1 MSNGESWKPWEGR
14 LVDGKFLLR
23 QWLGGSDHSAVFL
36 TEAVPRGSDKAAI
49 KLIAVEPADAER
61 RLAQL
66 RETTRLSHPH
76 LIRTFEAG
84 RGQIDGASFVYVVME
99 HADEDLAEILP
110 QRALEPGEV
119 SDLLPPLLDALA
131 YIHGKGMV
139 HGRIMPSNILAV
151 GDQLKLSCDE
161 IISAET
167 IVPRKTRDAYDA
179 PETESGPVSSASDVW
194 SIGVVLV
201 EALTQSPALAGRIAF
216 GESGVCDRIPE
227 PFRGIA
233 RECLQSDPKRRCS
246 LAQIHARLQPAARSV
261 PAPPESKPVPPAR
274 GNRWPAL
281 AIAVAIVLLLLI
293 GFTFVH
299 PRGKNAAGSPAESA
313 PTPPAD
319 NAGLTRPPE
328 RAAPEPTVKPRASGA
343 AVARQVMPDV
353 PKRAQ
358 NTISGTIKVA
368 VHVDV
373 DSSGKVTS
381 ATFRTRGSSPY
392 FAERALKAAKSWEFS
407 PPVVDGQPT
416 TSAWLLQFRFRRSS
430 IQASSQQ
437 VKR

>member
-1 MSNGESWKPWEGR
+1 MSNVESWKPWEGR
-14 LVDGKFLLR
+14 LVDGKFPLR

-36 TEAVPRGSDKAAI
+36 TETVPEGSEKAAI

-84 RGQIDGASFVYVVME
+84 RGQINGASFVYVVME

-110 QRALEPGEV
+110 ERALEPGEV

-139 HGRIMPSNILAV
+139 HGRIMPANILAV
-151 GDQLKLSCDE
+151 GDQLKLSSDE
-161 IISAET
+161 VVPAET
-167 IVPRKTRDAYDA
+167 IIPRKTRNAYDA

-194 SIGVVLV
+194 SIGVVLM
-201 EALTQSPALAGRIAF
+201 EALTQSPALAARIAF
-216 GESGVCDRIPE
+216 GESGVSDRIPE

-233 RECLQSDPKRRCS
+233 RECLRADPKRRCS

-261 PAPPESKPVPPAR
+261 PALAESKPVPLAR

-293 GFTFVH
+293 GFSFVH
-299 PRGKNAAGSPAESA
+299 SRGRNAAGSPAETA
-313 PTPPAD
+313 QTPPAD
-319 NAGLTRPPE
+319 RAGGTRSPE
-328 RAAPEPTVKPRASGA
+328 RAAPEPPAQPKASGA

-368 VHVDV
+368 VQVDV

-407 PPVVDGQPT
+407 PPVVDGQPSA
-416 TSAWLLQFRFRRSS
+416 SAWLLQFRFRRSS

-437 VKR
+437 LKR

>member
-1 MSNGESWKPWEGR
+1 MSNVESWKSWEGR
-14 LVDGKFLLR
+14 LVDGKFPLR
-23 QWLGGSDHSAVFL
+23 RWLGSSDHSAVFL
-36 TEAVPRGSDKAAI
+36 TEAVPQGSEKAAI
-49 KLIAVEPADAER
+49 KLIGVEPADAER

-66 RETTRLSHPH
+66 GETTRLSHPH

-84 RGQIDGASFVYVVME
+84 RGQSDGASFVYVVME

-119 SDLLPPLLDALA
+119 ADLLPPLLDALA

-139 HGRIMPSNILAV
+139 HGRITPSNILAV
-151 GDQLKLSCDE
+151 GDQLKLSSDE
-161 IISAET
+161 VIVAET
-167 IVPRKTRDAYDA
+167 IVPRKNRDAYDA
-179 PETESGPVSSASDVW
+179 PETDSGPVSPASDVW

-201 EALTQSPALAGRIAF
+201 EALTQSPAWAERIRL
-216 GESGVCDRIPE
+216 GESGACDRIPE

-233 RECLQSDPKRRCS
+233 RQCLQADPKRRCS

-261 PAPPESKPVPPAR
+261 PVPAEPKPVPVAG

-281 AIAVAIVLLLLI
+281 AVAAAIVLLVLI
-293 GFTFVH
+293 VFIFVH
-299 PRGKNAAGSPAESA
+299 FRGKNTAGSPQDTAQ
-313 PTPPAD
+313 TPPAD
-319 NAGLTRPPE
+319 TAGATHAPE
-328 RAAPEPTVKPRASGA
+328 RTAPEPPAQPKASGA
-343 AVARQVMPDV
+343 AVAHRVMPDV

-368 VHVDV
+368 VRVDV
-373 DSSGKVTS
+373 DSSGRVAS

-392 FAERALKAAKSWEFS
+392 FAERALEAAKSWEFS

-416 TSAWLLQFRFRRSS
+416 ASAWLLQFRFRRSS

>member
-1 MSNGESWKPWEGR
+1 MSDVESWKSWEGR
-14 LVDGKFLLR
+14 LVEGKFPLR

-36 TEAVPRGSDKAAI
+36 TETGRQGSEKVAI
-49 KLIAVEPADAER
+49 KLLVVEAADAEGQ
-61 RLAQL
+61 LARL

-84 RGQIDGASFVYVVME
+84 RGQVDGASFAYVVME
-99 HADEDLAEILP
+99 HADEDLAGILP
-110 QRALEPGEV
+110 QRALDPGEV

-131 YIHGKGMV
+131 YIHGEGMV
-139 HGRIMPSNILAV
+139 HGRVRPANILAV
-151 GDQLKLSCDE
+151 GDQLKLSSDQ
-161 IISAET
+161 IVAAET
-167 IVPRKTRDAYDA
+167 IVPVKSRSAYDA
-179 PETESGPVSSASDVW
+179 PETESGPLSPASDVW
-194 SIGVVLV
+194 SIGVTVV
-201 EALTQSPALAGRIAF
+201 EALTQSRAWAERIAS
-216 GESGVCDRIPE
+216 GEAGVSERIPE

-233 RECLQSDPKRRCS
+233 RECLQADPKRRCS
-246 LAQIHARLQPAARSV
+246 LAHIHARLQPAARSV
-261 PAPPESKPVPPAR
+261 PAPLEPKPVPPGR
-274 GNRWPAL
+274 TQRWPAL
-281 AIAVAIVLLLLI
+281 AIAAAIVLLVLI
-293 GFTFVH
+293 AFSFVH
-299 PRGKNAAGSPAESA
+299 SRGKNAPGSAAETA
-313 PTPPAD
+313 QAPPAD
-319 NAGLTRPPE
+319 TPPVTPT
-328 RAAPEPTVKPRASGA
+328 PEPSTPEAPAHPAASGA
-343 AVARQVMPDV
+343 AVARRVMPDV

-373 DSSGKVTS
+373 DSSGKVTA

-416 TSAWLLQFRFRRSS
+416 ASAWLLQFRFRRSS

>member
-1 MSNGESWKPWEGR
+1 MSNGESWKAWEGR
-14 LVDGKFLLR
+14 LVDGKFPLH

-76 LIRTFEAG
+76 LIRTVEAG
-84 RGQIDGASFVYVVME
+84 RGQIDGVSFVYVVME

-110 QRALEPGEV
+110 QRALEPAEV

-131 YIHGKGMV
+131 YIHGRGMV

-151 GDQLKLSCDE
+151 GDQLKLSSDE
-161 IISAET
+161 VIAAET
-167 IVPRKTRDAYDA
+167 IIPRKTRDAYDA

-194 SIGVVLV
+194 SIGVLLV

-216 GESGVCDRIPE
+216 GESGVSDRMPE

-261 PAPPESKPVPPAR
+261 PAPADSKPVPPAR

-293 GFTFVH
+293 GFSFVH
-299 PRGKNAAGSPAESA
+299 SRGKNAAGSPAESA

-319 NAGLTRPPE
+319 NAAVARPPE
-328 RAAPEPTVKPRASGA
+328 PAAPEPSVKPRASGA

-368 VHVDV
+368 VHVAV

-407 PPVVDGQPT
+407 PPLVDGQPT
-416 TSAWLLQFRFRRSS
+416 ASAWLLQFRFRRNS